1 MDIEVLVISMDIVD
15 IHFKVLLC
23 KYYNQ
28 YVDYMKINIT
38 YNAIFLK

>member
-15 IHFKVLLC
+15 IHFKALLC
-23 KYYNQ
+23 KY
-28 YVDYMKINIT
+28 VDCMKINIT